1 MRLTCITPKYLRQ
14 WCHAARSVLG
24 RLSCHIVH
32 ADVTKPPDPSAE
44 MSERARLLGRTT
56 LFGRMRPEDLAA
68 FATRMKERP
77 MRRGDV
83 LLRRGDPGTT
93 MLILVTGQIRIV
105 LPSSDGREQVLRIMQ
120 PGEVLGEL
128 ALLDGGS
135 RSADAVAETNGR
147 LLVVE
152 RDDLTAMLRGDPNL
166 ALALMA
172 ILSERLRTATWLM
185 ESMLFNDTA
194 GRLAS
199 TLLILSQG
207 RSGERLD
214 ITQGA
219 LGERVGAARETI
231 NRKLREWQAAGVIA
245 MEPGRIT
252 VLDALA
258 LRQLAPSADTTAKIP
273 PRIW

>member
-1 MRLTCITPKYLRQ
+1 MVRP
-14 WCHAARSVLG
+14 
-24 RLSCHIVH
+24 
-32 ADVTKPPDPSAE
+32 DVIRPADPSAG
-44 MSERARLLGRTT
+44 MSEKARLLGRTT

-68 FATRMKERP
+68 LATRMKERP
-77 MRRGDV
+77 MRRGEV
-83 LLRRGDPGTT
+83 LLRRGEPGTT
-93 MLILVTGQIRIV
+93 MLIIVTGQICIV

-135 RSADAVAETNGR
+135 RTADAVAETNGR

-152 RDDLTAMLRGDPNL
+152 RDDLTAVLRSDPDL
-166 ALALMA
+166 ALALMS
-172 ILSERLRTATWLM
+172 IISERLRTATWLL

-199 TLLILSQG
+199 TLLILSHG
-207 RSGERLD
+207 KPGERLD

-252 VLDALA
+252 VLDAIA
-258 LRQLAPSADTTAKIP
+258 LRQFAPSADATANSP